1 MCTSAVLFF
10 PRKKYQ
16 ILTIITFRGSSS
28 GIGVEPQKLLLLSGM
43 LCMSN
48 WLHNQTYAQRSQYTK
63 ISMDIC
69 RLIYS
74 HNPAPFQIT
83 KIFFTL
89 LQTLTI
95 PILGKYI
102 TGHKNVSHNA
112 LYVYTKVTM
121 GRGSACRKVRIAV
134 PGSIPGTNNF
144 LLQLLLSF
152 LFRLKDSPWMS
163 LFFYL
168 FVSLSI
174 FAFLCNLLSKH

>member
-1 MCTSAVLFF
+1 MH
-10 PRKKYQ
+10 RD
-16 ILTIITFRGSSS
+16 
-28 GIGVEPQKLLLLSGM
+28 LSI
-43 LCMSN
+43 
-48 WLHNQTYAQRSQYTK
+48 QRSLWTNVSWS
-63 ISMDIC
+63 IPIILHHF
-69 RLIYS
+69 RLK
-74 HNPAPFQIT
+74 

-89 LQTLTI
+89 LQTFTI

-174 FAFLCNLLSKH
+174 FPFLCNLLSKHWSFFLPTHPLPLESKSDIDLSGKSLLRKATAPCRVFNFPWKV